1 MKKLL
6 SLSLLILFSGL
17 QLANAQKP
25 QESTEKTYTY
35 TEVVQVPGAS
45 KDLLFDRAMRVLPT
59 MYKEVEK
66 KIQEKDK
73 ESGKILIATKTRTS
87 LKDKSG
93 VMRPDIYINYKFSLN
108 FKEGKYKYEFY
119 DIHIDEG
126 GVKTPIKKYMEDAG
140 PRSRADEKYAYF
152 EEDVK
157 KLIGQ
162 LKEGMK
168 ADKVQIKEDW

>member
-6 SLSLLILFSGL
+6 SLSLFVLFAGL
-17 QLANAQKP
+17 QLAKAQDNKTG
-25 QESTEKTYTY
+25 TEKTYTY

-45 KDLLFDRAMRVLPT
+45 KDLLFDRAMRALPK

-73 ESGKILIATKTRTS
+73 ESGKILISTKTRTS

-108 FKEGKYKYEFY
+108 FKEGKYKYDFY
-119 DIHIDEG
+119 DVHYDEG
-126 GVKTPIKKYMEDAG
+126 GVKTPIKKYLEDAG

-152 EEDVK
+152 EEDIK
-157 KLIGQ
+157 RLIAM
-162 LKEGMK
+162 LKEEMK